1 MVAVARVQH
10 LWPRDNGLLEDT
22 ITNTWYF
29 LSDTA
34 SEVDATEGNVLA
46 DAVHAFHH
54 SIRSWMSSV
63 LVATPSAQVYD
74 MSDDEPRAP
83 VYEETYAGSS
93 TASDGLPSE
102 LAVVVSFQAAVV
114 SGANMRRRRGR
125 VYLGPL
131 SPACFA
137 TSESAGDYRVSS
149 SFVNAIDTAYTTLLT
164 TVTAA
169 DWAHVVYSPTTH
181 AGSTLFASVFPVVT
195 AWVDNSAD
203 IQRRR
208 GSIATVRSFL

>member
-1 MVAVARVQH
+1 MPAVARVQH

-29 LSDTA
+29 LGDTFT
-34 SEVDATEGNVLA
+34 EVDATEGNILA

-63 LVATPSAQVYD
+63 LTATPTSQVYD
-74 MSDDEPRAP
+74 MADDEPRAP

-102 LAVVVSFQAAVV
+102 LAVVTSFQAAVV

-149 SFVNAIDTAYTTLLT
+149 SFVTAIDSAYTTLLAT
-164 TVTAA
+164 LASN
-169 DWAHVVYSPTTH
+169 DWVHVVYSPTTH
-181 AGSTLFASVFPVVT
+181 AGGTLLGSVFPVVS
-195 AWVDNSAD
+195 AWVDNAAD

-208 GSIATVRSFL
+208 GSIATVRTFL